1 MSRTFPEIKVT
12 LDGEAIGAL
21 DVRHVDFHVAILASR
36 AMSFGKTFSKNT
48 RYQLHLNNGGVT
60 HSYFVKEYC
69 QMCATEHSVIKD
81 IGPYNASGYFFDVQ
95 ETEETLDVKLL
106 RDSTPYSIATD
117 IFIYN
122 DLKFVC
128 I

>member
-1 MSRTFPEIKVT
+1 M

-21 DVRHVDFHVAILASR
+21 DIKHTDFHVAILASR

-48 RYQLHLNNGGVT
+48 RYQLKLNNGGVT

-69 QMCATEHSVIKD
+69 KFCSTEHYAIKD
-81 IGPYNASGYFFDVQ
+81 LAPYNESGYFFDIQ
-95 ETEETLDVKLL
+95 EAEETLDVKLL
-106 RDSTPYSIATD
+106 RDSTPFFLATD